1 MVKITGHDKIIKQL
15 TFDKDTAEKES
26 NRVTIVVK
34 EYPPL
39 YLLQNFA
46 SSVSAFIKSNKLEE
60 IVDPLSFSKMIQD
73 SFRKHKDDEKA
84 IKAIKKEVD
93 EFIDIEMKKTS
104 TSFIV
109 TTEVHGVD
117 PGEEIVSLGDFKIAN
132 CEKTKQLLTEEIPIV
147 IKKGHI
153 DNELIEG
160 KIYISI
166 KIVAKSSDLAFGIW
180 KKQMEEFEYI
190 FRLVLGTD
198 TNGDLGVFN
207 FLETKVSESIVLSD
221 MGHKLYGELL
231 QTNVAAI
238 MLNDNFF
245 KHPQII
251 KLLSLV
257 CKVKRSELEN
267 NIIKAGVWA
276 GKALKERDIN
286 IAIPE
291 LSFGLETLLGNRSTS
306 FTNPSIAF
314 KTSSLGAFIYSEDYN
329 ERISCKEQIKIFY
342 KVRSKIVHGNDEIVE
357 KKDFVEWV
365 NIMRKIIF
373 NLLSKEQFL
382 HMATLKELDEWYD
395 TKVLS

>member
-15 TFDKDTAEKES
+15 TFDIDTAKKES
-26 NRVTIVVK
+26 NRVTFVVK

-73 SFRKHKDDEKA
+73 SFRKHKGDE
-84 IKAIKKEVD
+84 KAIKKEVD

-221 MGHKLYGELL
+221 MGLKLYGEPL

-306 FTNPSIAF
+306 FTNPSITF

-329 ERISCKEQIKIFY
+329 ERISCKEQIKTFY

>member
-1 MVKITGHDKIIKQL
+1 MKITGHDKIIKQL

-26 NRVTIVVK
+26 NRVTFVVK

-46 SSVSAFIKSNKLEE
+46 SSVSTFIKSNKLEE

-93 EFIDIEMKKTS
+93 EFIDIERKKTP

-153 DNELIEG
+153 DKELIDG

-166 KIVAKSSDLAFGIW
+166 KIVAKSSDLVFGIW

-207 FLETKVSESIVLSD
+207 FLETKVSESIVSSD
-221 MGHKLYGELL
+221 KGHKLYGEPL

-291 LSFGLETLLGNRSTS
+291 LSFGLETLLGTRSAS
-306 FTNPSIAF
+306 FTNPSITF
-314 KTSSLGAFIYSEDYN
+314 KISSLGAFIYSEDYN
-329 ERISCKEQIKIFY
+329 ERISCKEQIKSFY
-342 KVRSKIVHGNDEIVE
+342 NVRSRIVHGQGEIVE

-373 NLLSKEQFL
+373 NLLWKEQFL
-382 HMATLKELDEWYD
+382 HMVTLKELDEWYD
-395 TKVLS
+395 TKIMS

>member
-1 MVKITGHDKIIKQL
+1 
-15 TFDKDTAEKES
+15 
-26 NRVTIVVK
+26 
-34 EYPPL
+34 
-39 YLLQNFA
+39 
-46 SSVSAFIKSNKLEE
+46 
-60 IVDPLSFSKMIQD
+60 
-73 SFRKHKDDEKA
+73 
-84 IKAIKKEVD
+84 
-93 EFIDIEMKKTS
+93 
-104 TSFIV
+104 
-109 TTEVHGVD
+109 
-117 PGEEIVSLGDFKIAN
+117 
-132 CEKTKQLLTEEIPIV
+132 
-147 IKKGHI
+147 HI

-221 MGHKLYGELL
+221 MGLKLYGEPL

-306 FTNPSIAF
+306 FTNPSITF

-329 ERISCKEQIKIFY
+329 ERISCKEQIKTFY

>member
-15 TFDKDTAEKES
+15 TFDNDTVKKES
-26 NRVTIVVK
+26 NRVTFVVK

-73 SFRKHKDDEKA
+73 SFRKHKGDE
-84 IKAIKKEVD
+84 KAIKKEVD

-221 MGHKLYGELL
+221 MGLKLYGEPL

-306 FTNPSIAF
+306 FTNPSITF

-329 ERISCKEQIKIFY
+329 ERISCKEQIKTFY

>member
-15 TFDKDTAEKES
+15 TFDNDTAKKES
-26 NRVTIVVK
+26 NRVTFVVK

-73 SFRKHKDDEKA
+73 SFRKHKGDE
-84 IKAIKKEVD
+84 KAIKKEVD

-207 FLETKVSESIVLSD
+207 FLETKVSESIVLSN
-221 MGHKLYGELL
+221 MGLKLYGEPL

-306 FTNPSIAF
+306 FTNPSITF

-329 ERISCKEQIKIFY
+329 ERISCKEQIKTFY

>member
-15 TFDKDTAEKES
+15 TFDNDTAKKES
-26 NRVTIVVK
+26 NRVTFVVK

-73 SFRKHKDDEKA
+73 SFRKHKGDE
-84 IKAIKKEVD
+84 KAIKKEVD

-166 KIVAKSSDLAFGIW
+166 KIVAKSSDLAFGFW

-221 MGHKLYGELL
+221 MGLKLYGEPL

-306 FTNPSIAF
+306 FTNPSITF

-329 ERISCKEQIKIFY
+329 ERISCKEQIKTFY

>member
-15 TFDKDTAEKES
+15 TFDNDTAKKES
-26 NRVTIVVK
+26 NRVTFVVK

-73 SFRKHKDDEKA
+73 SFRKHKGDE
-84 IKAIKKEVD
+84 KAIKKEVD

-221 MGHKLYGELL
+221 MGLKLYGEPL

-306 FTNPSIAF
+306 FTNPSITF

-329 ERISCKEQIKIFY
+329 ERISCKEQIKTFY

>member
-15 TFDKDTAEKES
+15 TFDNDTAKKES
-26 NRVTIVVK
+26 NRVTFVVK

-73 SFRKHKDDEKA
+73 SFRKHKGDE
-84 IKAIKKEVD
+84 KAIKKEVD

-221 MGHKLYGELL
+221 MGLKLYGEPL

-238 MLNDNFF
+238 MLNDSFF

-306 FTNPSIAF
+306 FTNPSITF

-329 ERISCKEQIKIFY
+329 ERISCKEQIKTFY